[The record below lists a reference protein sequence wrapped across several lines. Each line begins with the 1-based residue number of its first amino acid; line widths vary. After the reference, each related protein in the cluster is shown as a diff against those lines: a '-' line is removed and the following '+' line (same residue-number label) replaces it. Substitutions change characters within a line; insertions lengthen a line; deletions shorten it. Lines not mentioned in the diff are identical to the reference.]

1 MALFAASARAGM
13 FAAISLAPDDLPDGV
28 AFAVGAP
35 TKRGALFG
43 QTEPWEP
50 RIDNGYPNVV
60 PPTDAS
66 PSWQLFY
73 GDCARGCETQVLLYA
88 NSSDGF
94 AWTKPRLGLFDLGSI
109 GLAGGTANNVV
120 VAGGGLGV
128 YYDAAE
134 PDASKR
140 YKGFGPAAWD
150 GGVARFEAGRWTGI
164 GLADLA
170 TSPDGLRWTGAG
182 AVDWPA
188 PQRYDCHNNLF
199 YDGPSG
205 RYVATTREGF
215 GGPVGRAVGVAA
227 SSTGF
232 AFDAAVE
239 PIETLAGNA
248 SAQLYSQVTFPW
260 LNVYLGIVMVYDA
273 ESAAGRVHCRLAWA
287 PEPRAGWRWVAGDA
301 ASAPDLVPLGDGGA
315 FDSHVCF
322 AAASPA
328 SWDGEERIYYM
339 GGDGPHSG
347 VRNSSFGV
355 ATLRADG
362 YAGVRGDGA
371 FALRPVL
378 CENATLLITADVR
391 PGGSLRVGAAVPG
404 LGVDD
409 AVPLEADATAAAAA
423 YRGGA
428 SFAGLVGSSVA
439 LEVELVDAT
448 LYAVGWG

>member
-1 MALFAASARAGM
+1 VN
-13 FAAISLAPDDLPDGV
+13 LP
-28 AFAVGAP
+28 
-35 TKRGALFG
+35 
-43 QTEPWEP
+43 
-50 RIDNGYPNVV
+50 
-60 PPTDAS
+60 
-66 PSWQLFY
+66 
-73 GDCARGCETQVLLYA
+73 A
-88 NSSDGF
+88 NFSVRSF
-94 AWTKPRLGLFDLGSI
+94 I
-109 GLAGGTANNVV
+109 CV
-120 VAGGGLGV
+120 
-128 YYDAAE
+128 
-134 PDASKR
+134 
-140 YKGFGPAAWD
+140 
-150 GGVARFEAGRWTGI
+150 
-164 GLADLA
+164 
-170 TSPDGLRWTGAG
+170 
-182 AVDWPA
+182 
-188 PQRYDCHNNLF
+188 
-199 YDGPSG
+199 
-205 RYVATTREGF
+205 
-215 GGPVGRAVGVAA
+215 
-227 SSTGF
+227 
-232 AFDAAVE
+232 
-239 PIETLAGNA
+239 AGNA

-328 SWDGEERIYYM
+328 SWDGETRIYYM

-378 CENATLLITADVR
+378 CEDATLLITADVR

-423 YRGGA
+423 FRGGA
-428 SFAGLVGSSVA
+428 NFAGLVGSSVA